1 MKEIWHHK
9 FYNELR
15 VVPEEH
21 PVLLTEAPLN
31 PKANCEKTTQIMFE
45 TFYVP
50 AFYLSIQAF
59 LSLYASGRTTGVVLD
74 SGKGVSHMVPMYE
87 GFALPHAILRLD
99 FVGHDIT
106 ELLIK
111 HLMEKGHALS
121 TTAEHEMVRDIKDKL
136 CFVALDFEQELQ
148 TAAQSLTPEK
158 SYELPDG
165 EVITVG
171 KERYV
176 FPS

>member
-1 MKEIWHHK
+1 
-9 FYNELR
+9 
-15 VVPEEH
+15 
-21 PVLLTEAPLN
+21 
-31 PKANCEKTTQIMFE
+31 
-45 TFYVP
+45 
-50 AFYLSIQAF
+50 
-59 LSLYASGRTTGVVLD
+59 
-74 SGKGVSHMVPMYE
+74 
-87 GFALPHAILRLD
+87 
-99 FVGHDIT
+99 
-106 ELLIK
+106 
-111 HLMEKGHALS
+111 
-121 TTAEHEMVRDIKDKL
+121 MVRDIKDKL